1 MVQAMTGKDDEKR
14 QRIVDAATALFSRY
28 GYKRTSVEL
37 LATEAQLAK
46 PTIYSYFTGK
56 DAIFRAAIQSFCEGV
71 LARAEL
77 ASRSDAPIEKRIA
90 DMLVAKFTRYFEL
103 VQSSPHAT
111 ELVGSHSEL
120 GKDIV
125 ERTDERFL
133 RLLVST
139 LESERDLQPAR
150 IGIDSPLRAA
160 RLLIR
165 SASGAAY
172 DAKTAPEHRRHIGE
186 LVRAIVL
193 GMRGTAGARSAR

>member
-1 MVQAMTGKDDEKR
+1 MQAMAGKDDEKR

-46 PTIYSYFTGK
+46 PTIYSYFEGK

-77 ASRSDAPIEKRIA
+77 ASKSSAPIEKRIT

-111 ELVGSHSEL
+111 ELIGSHGEL
-120 GKDIV
+120 GQDIV

-139 LESERDLQPAR
+139 LESEKDLRSAR

-172 DAKTAPEHRRHIGE
+172 DAKTAAEHRRHVAE
-186 LVRAIVL
+186 LVRALIF
-193 GMRGTAGARSAR
+193 GMRGSALIRTAH